1 MNDKNPTEPEIEM
14 QFSLESIF
22 FSAFDHIDH
31 IFERIIPPIQDMEQ
45 GKMTGLTSRTRIVR
59 NCVCL
64 F

>member
-1 MNDKNPTEPEIEM
+1 M

-22 FSAFDHIDH
+22 FSAFDHIDY